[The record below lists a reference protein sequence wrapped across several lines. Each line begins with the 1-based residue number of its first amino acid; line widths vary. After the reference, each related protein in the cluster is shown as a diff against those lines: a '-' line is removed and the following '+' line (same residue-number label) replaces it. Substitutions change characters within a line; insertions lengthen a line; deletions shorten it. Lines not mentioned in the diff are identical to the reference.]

1 MSRRILRACVAV
13 MALAVLAPASRASA
27 HAQLDSSDPAP
38 SSILEEVPSRI
49 TLDFNEPVQT
59 QARSIDIYAADGSRV
74 MIGEAFVSDDDPTV
88 VYAENIPPIPD
99 GVYAVAYR
107 VISDD
112 GHVAEGAYT
121 FQIGTVVDAI
131 DSTALIANALAG
143 RTGPDGLSW
152 VMAVARFIGFLG
164 VAILLGALTMLAG
177 GGIRSRA
184 VVGLIAGS
192 WSAAVIGAAGLFLL
206 QGVYVQAG
214 DYSDMFDTSLW
225 GGTFDER
232 IGTALVVRLVL
243 LVMLAVFVLVLRGSI
258 GRAATTWWRSSVALV
273 GTGVV
278 VSFSA
283 SGHPSASSSAGLAV
297 AVDAVHFAAV
307 CLWLGGLTA
316 LVVGRVTRAPEAA
329 VVVSRFSRIATVAI
343 PLIVAT
349 GVWQVWHLVDDLGDI
364 TVTDWGRALLVKT
377 SIVVVVVTLGGFG
390 RWLLHRSHATD
401 TVRLLVVEAVLA
413 IAVLGVTA
421 AMVAKPPELSAT
433 PNVFNKALVEA
444 DYIAAVVM
452 SPGRV
457 GNNEIHVT
465 ITPPGGSLTQM
476 SDIAVRLTLP
486 GSELP
491 TVTVPMEAV
500 GVNHYSGTVAVLYSG
515 MWTLEVVVSPDPSS
529 SILFSTEVVIG

>member
-1 MSRRILRACVAV
+1 MRRLLKGGL
-13 MALAVLAPASRASA
+13 ALLALTALAPASRVSA

-38 SSILEEVPSRI
+38 SSILEEAPTRI

-59 QARSIDIYAADGSRV
+59 QARSIDIYSADGSRV
-74 MIGEAFVSDDDPTV
+74 MIGEALVSQDDPTV

-131 DSTALIANALAG
+131 DSTSLIANALAG
-143 RTGPDGLSW
+143 RTGPPALSW
-152 VMAVARFIGFLG
+152 VMAVARFVGFLG
-164 VAILLGALTMLAG
+164 VAVLLGALVMAAG
-177 GGIRSRA
+177 GGISSRS
-184 VVGLIAGS
+184 VVGLITGS
-192 WSAAVIGAAGLFLL
+192 WAASFVGAAALFML

-214 DYSDMFDTSLW
+214 EYSDMFDTSLW
-225 GGTFDER
+225 RTTFDER

-243 LVMLAVFVLVLRGSI
+243 LVAMAGYLVALRGAFS
-258 GRAATTWWRSSVALV
+258 RTATTWWRSSTALI
-273 GTGVV
+273 GAGIV
-278 VSFSA
+278 VSFA
-283 SGHPSASSSAGLAV
+283 AAGHPSTSSSSGLAV
-297 AVDAVHFAAV
+297 AIDAVHFAAV
-307 CLWLGGLTA
+307 CLWLGGLVTM
-316 LVVGRVTRAPEAA
+316 VVGRATRGEAA
-329 VVVSRFSRIATVAI
+329 TTVIPRFSRLATIAI
-343 PLIVAT
+343 PVVVAT
-349 GVWQVWHLVDDLGDI
+349 GVWQVWHLVDDLGDV

-377 SIVVVVVTLGGFG
+377 SVVVVVVTLGGFG
-390 RWLLHRSHATD
+390 RWLLHRGQATD
-401 TVRLLVVEAVLA
+401 MARRLAVEAGLA

-421 AMVAKPPELSAT
+421 AMVSKPPEVAAT
-433 PNVFNKALVEA
+433 PNVFDKALVEA

-465 ITPPGGSLTQM
+465 ITPPGGSLTEM
-476 SDIAVRLTLP
+476 NDVVVRLTLP

-491 TVTVPMEAV
+491 TVTVLMTRV

-515 MWTLEVVVSPDPSS
+515 AWTLEVVVSPDPSS
-529 SILFSTEVVIG
+529 SILFSTVVDIK

>member
-1 MSRRILRACVAV
+1 MRRLLKGGL
-13 MALAVLAPASRASA
+13 ALLALTALAPASRVSA

-38 SSILEEVPSRI
+38 SSILEEAPTRI

-74 MIGEAFVSDDDPTV
+74 MIGEALVSQDDPTV

-131 DSTALIANALAG
+131 DSTSLIANALAG
-143 RTGPDGLSW
+143 RTGPPALSW
-152 VMAVARFIGFLG
+152 VMAVARFVGFLG
-164 VAILLGALTMLAG
+164 VAVLLGALVMAAG
-177 GGIRSRA
+177 GGISSRS
-184 VVGLIAGS
+184 VVGLITGS
-192 WSAAVIGAAGLFLL
+192 WAASFMGAAALFML

-214 DYSDMFDTSLW
+214 EYSDMFDTSLW
-225 GGTFDER
+225 RTTFNER

-243 LVMLAVFVLVLRGSI
+243 LVAMAGYLVALRGAFS
-258 GRAATTWWRSSVALV
+258 RTATTWWRSSTALI
-273 GTGVV
+273 GAGIV
-278 VSFSA
+278 VSFA
-283 SGHPSASSSAGLAV
+283 AAGHPSASSSSGLAV
-297 AVDAVHFAAV
+297 AIDAVHFAAV
-307 CLWLGGLTA
+307 CLWLGGLVTV
-316 LVVGRVTRAPEAA
+316 VVGRATKGEAA
-329 VVVSRFSRIATVAI
+329 ATVIPRFSRLATIAI
-343 PLIVAT
+343 PVVVAT
-349 GVWQVWHLVDDLGDI
+349 GVWQVWHLVDDLGDV

-377 SIVVVVVTLGGFG
+377 SVVVVVVTLGGFG
-390 RWLLHRSHATD
+390 RWLLHRGQATD
-401 TVRLLVVEAVLA
+401 MARLLAVEAVLA

-421 AMVAKPPELSAT
+421 AMVSKPPEVAAT
-433 PNVFNKALVEA
+433 PNVFDKALVEA
-444 DYIAAVVM
+444 EYIAAVVM

-465 ITPPGGSLTQM
+465 ITPPGGSLAEM
-476 SDIAVRLTLP
+476 SDVVVRLTLP

-491 TVTVPMEAV
+491 TVTVLMTRV

-515 MWTLEVVVSPDPSS
+515 AWTLEIVVSPDPSS
-529 SILFSTEVVIG
+529 SILFSTVVDIK